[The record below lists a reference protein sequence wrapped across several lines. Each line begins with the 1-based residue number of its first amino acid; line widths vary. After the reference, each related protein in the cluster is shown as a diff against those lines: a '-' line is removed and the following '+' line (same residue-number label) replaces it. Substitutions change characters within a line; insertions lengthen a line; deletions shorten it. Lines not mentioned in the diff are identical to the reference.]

1 MFNWQVLLNVFYIP
15 SSYRSSIRFSTDS
28 LFFLELI
35 TISIWS
41 LRHFLMLHNES
52 FIKISLSL
60 YTLGT
65 CVRSVISSW
74 YTFAFLPVLVSK
86 MCVIVAFREWLVLSS
101 FIPYSRVIINDS
113 PLTTLL
119 YSCLLII
126 SIIIPPH

>member
-1 MFNWQVLLNVFYIP
+1 MVVYTKKFFIHNINSSCSYSFYSYINNNTKMFNWHVLLNVFYIP
-15 SSYRSSIRFSTDS
+15 ASYSSSIRFSTHS

-41 LRHFLMLHNES
+41 LRHFLILHNES

-74 YTFAFLPVLVSK
+74 YTFAFLPVLVS
-86 MCVIVAFREWLVLSS
+86 
-101 FIPYSRVIINDS
+101 
-113 PLTTLL
+113 
-119 YSCLLII
+119 
-126 SIIIPPH
+126 